1 MEFARSGRGNGGRRG
16 EPDRTRGRR
25 RRLGLYAMKRTAR
38 GTRGTPGSLPRRSP
52 LRLLRLALRAL
63 VVVGLGGLVASCGSS
78 AAQGSDAA
86 DHDEKTLYIYNWSD
100 FIGRDTIA
108 QFERETGIK
117 VVYDT
122 YDSEETME
130 ARLMAGG
137 SGYDIV
143 SASTNFFG
151 REIRAGVY
159 ETLDRSRLV
168 EWDHLDPR
176 ILAIQAAY
184 DPGNAHAVPYLHA
197 MNGFAYN
204 VDMIKA
210 RMPNAPVDSLDMIFK
225 PEIVSKFADCGVTF
239 LDSPEDTI
247 ELALRYLHVDPNTH
261 DPADFKAAE
270 RLLRSV
276 RPYVRSFDSTEFL
289 NGLANREICI
299 AMSWSSDYA
308 NSRARARAVGID
320 VNLAFT
326 VPKEGA
332 NETFS
337 SLLIPVGAPH
347 PEAAYR
353 FLNFI
358 LRPRVIAEI
367 TNEIYYGNDNMAA
380 RPFVNP
386 KILADPT
393 LYPTP
398 EVEQRLYRT
407 AEITGATER
416 IMTRT
421 WTRIKTDE

>member
-1 MEFARSGRGNGGRRG
+1 MTSAGGSRS
-16 EPDRTRGRR
+16 
-25 RRLGLYAMKRTAR
+25 RTAVLR
-38 GTRGTPGSLPRRSP
+38 GSHCRMLARAQ
-52 LRLLRLALRAL
+52 RLLRAAGVLGLALLA
-63 VVVGLGGLVASCGSS
+63 ASCDSSS
-78 AAQGSDAA
+78 AEGSGAA
-86 DHDEKTLYIYNWSD
+86 KHQEKTLYIYNWAD
-100 FIGRDTIA
+100 YIGRNTIA
-108 QFERETGIK
+108 EFERETGIK

-122 YDSEETME
+122 YDAEETME

-143 SASTNFFG
+143 GASTNFFG

-159 ETLDRSRLV
+159 ETLDKSKLP
-168 EWDHLDPR
+168 EWRDLDPR
-176 ILAIQAAY
+176 ILAIEADY

-210 RMPNAPVDSLDMIFK
+210 RMPDAPVDSLDMIFK
-225 PEIVSKFADCGVTF
+225 PEIVAKFADCGVSF

-247 ELALRYLHVDPNTH
+247 ELALRYLHLDPNTH

-289 NGLANREICI
+289 NGLANQEICI

-308 NSRARARAVGID
+308 LSRARARAVGVD

-326 VPKEGA
+326 VPREGA
-332 NETFS
+332 NESFTA
-337 SLLIPVGAPH
+337 LLIPEGAPH

-358 LRPRVIAEI
+358 MRPRVIAEI
-367 TNEIYYGNDNMAA
+367 TNEIYYGNDNIAA
-380 RPFVNP
+380 RRYVDP

-398 EVEQRLYRT
+398 DVEARLYRT
-407 AEITGATER
+407 AEIMGATER